1 MKDDAEFLNAYREN
15 LLLIKKARLQADES
29 AYEAGEGYDS
39 MAADAGG
46 QYVGERPRAKA
57 IEEFEEWDKA
67 KSWFDNKDNGF
78 TLDMH
83 SPLFT
88 HKDKPELSFQ
98 YETIESIDKA
108 LGAATVKLIEEN
120 NLQVSSL
127 SANEAKDLFKYTVD
141 QNHHTLALD
150 CFKFCNEQFTKN
162 NENFIRYSS
171 AGKKILTLDEKGL
184 GKLFFRLAQVGMLE
198 DAKKIPVEYISPL
211 AAAQSLQHAVLHDNT
226 QLFTYL
232 VDNKCISKISQDHLN
247 TILSDAALKG
257 NKEMFNALLT
267 SGADP
272 KDLTSKN
279 EEIKESI
286 ENYKNYKNEFT
297 AGVSE
302 KIIDGIRNRTITE
315 KNIAAELENFI
326 TKFVGKPI
334 QPGFANKI
342 KPVII
347 QKDFKLGFVENFKAF
362 INSWLEDKPFGDAQ
376 KDMLATKFTKLYE
389 EIQKTDPFKK
399 MQRESAK
406 QKFVDMIAQQD
417 QQTSQGLGGDNQR

>member
-127 SANEAKDLFKYTVD
+127 SADEAEDLFKYAVG
-141 QNHHTLALD
+141 QNDYTLALD
-150 CFKFCNEQFTKN
+150 CFEHCKGQVFEKINDSIKFNTKGKESVLLQNNLGDLFYGLAENGETANAKSIPVRYLSKETIIDVSLLALTTKN
-162 NENFIRYSS
+162 KDLYDTISS
-171 AGKKILTLDEKGL
+171 NLPYHI
-184 GKLFFRLAQVGMLE
+184 Q
-198 DAKKIPVEYISPL
+198 
-211 AAAQSLQHAVLHDNT
+211 
-226 QLFTYL
+226 
-232 VDNKCISKISQDHLN
+232 
-247 TILSDAALKG
+247 LSDFNSALVRAAERGDSKV
-257 NKEMFNALLT
+257 FNYLLT
-267 SGADP
+267 NGADIP
-272 KDLTSKN
+272 ANLTSRN
-279 EEIKESI
+279 TDINTSI
-286 ENYKNYKNEFT
+286 ETYNNLKTEFT

-326 TKFVGKPI
+326 TEFVDKGI
-334 QPGFANKI
+334 QTGFADKI

-389 EIQKTDPFKK
+389 EIQKNPTFQQI
-399 MQRESAK
+399 QRESVK
-406 QKFVDMIAQQD
+406 QKFVDMVTQQG
-417 QQTSQGLGGDNQR
+417 QQPSQGLGGDNQR